1 MVHHCVT
8 VQTPLAPPLEFRGI
22 FRQDD
27 DARAVYSEAA
37 GIARVIPTA
46 VAVPVD
52 ADDVVTLVRWARST
66 GTPLIPRGSGS
77 SMSGGAVGRGVIVD
91 LSRLDAIGPVD
102 TGRKRVTVGPG
113 ALRNAVNARAA
124 EHGLRFPVDPS
135 SGAFCTLGG
144 MASTNAAGARSLKF
158 GPTRNWIT
166 ALDCVFEDG
175 SRTWLHRGAELP
187 TQVKA
192 PALETFLRYAMPPI
206 FTSVLAEPVAEVRHH
221 GVMKESSGYA
231 LTEFAYSGD
240 LIDILIGSEGTLAI
254 IVGLELSL
262 APRAS
267 ATSSLLA
274 AFPSLEAAIDAAIR
288 ARNAGASACELL
300 DRTFLDMAAPAIA
313 STAPGAPPLPDGTE
327 AVLLAEVE
335 AETGDAAAAAAAG
348 LDRAF
353 TDAGASLVTLALDL
367 PSETALW
374 ELRHAVSP
382 MLARLDPRLRS
393 MQFIEDAAVPP
404 EHLPEYVRRVRH
416 ALASRGVRGAIFGH
430 AGDAHVHVNPL
441 IDTGRPDWQ
450 SAVEEVLEEVTGAV
464 AELGGTLAGEHGDG
478 RLRTPLLKHV
488 WREDA
493 LVLFELVKRSFDP
506 LGIFNPGVK
515 VPVAGQEAL
524 GAIKYDPSLPP
535 LPRAAAAVLAR
546 IEVERAYASFRMDLL
561 ASFAGRLP
569 EAREPL

>member
-1 MVHHCVT
+1 MP
-8 VQTPLAPPLEFRGI
+8 TPLARPPEFRGI

-37 GIARVIPTA
+37 GIARAIPLA
-46 VAVPVD
+46 VAIPAD
-52 ADDVVTLVRWARST
+52 ADDVAALVRWARST
-66 GTPLIPRGSGS
+66 GTPLVPRGSGS
-77 SMSGGAVGRGVIVD
+77 SMAGGAVGRGVIVD
-91 LSRLDAIGPVD
+91 LSRLDTIGPVD
-102 TGRKRVTVGPG
+102 TDKRRVTVGPG
-113 ALRNAVNARAA
+113 ALRGAVDARAR

-144 MASTNAAGARSLKF
+144 MAATNAAGARSLKF
-158 GPTRNWIT
+158 GATRNWIT

-175 SRTWLHRGAELP
+175 SRTLLRRGAELP

-192 PALETFLRYAMPPI
+192 PALATFLRFAMPTI

-221 GVMKESSGYA
+221 GVLKESSGYA

-240 LIDILIGSEGTLAI
+240 IVDILIGSEGTLAI
-254 IVGLELSL
+254 IVGLEVAL
-262 APRAS
+262 APLAA

-274 AFPSLEAAIDAAIR
+274 AFPTLEMAIEGAIR
-288 ARNAGASACELL
+288 ARNAGATACELL
-300 DRTFLDMAAPAIA
+300 DRTFLEMAAPAIA
-313 STAPGAPPLPDGTE
+313 ATAPGAPPLPAGTE

-335 AETGDAAAAAAAG
+335 GDDGESAGRAASG
-348 LDRAF
+348 LGRAF
-353 TDAGASLVTLALDL
+353 TEAGASLVTLALDV

-382 MLARLDPRLRS
+382 MLSRLDPALRS

-416 ALASRGVRGAIFGH
+416 ALASRGIAGVIFGH

-441 IDTGRPDWQ
+441 IDTSRPLWRAD
-450 SAVEEVLEEVTGAV
+450 VEAILDEITEVV
-464 AELGGTLAGEHGDG
+464 AQLGGTLAGEHGDG
-478 RLRTPLLKHV
+478 RLRTPLLGQV
-488 WREDA
+488 WRDDA

-515 VPVAGQEAL
+515 VPLPSQEAL
-524 GAIKYDPSLPP
+524 TEIKYDPSLPP
-535 LPRAAAAVLAR
+535 LPPAAASALAR
-546 IEVERAYASFRMDLL
+546 VERDRAYAMLRLDLL
-561 ASFAGRLP
+561 GDARNPLP
-569 EAREPL
+569 AATSPL

>member
-1 MVHHCVT
+1 MK
-8 VQTPLAPPLEFRGI
+8 TPLELPPEFRGI

-37 GIARVIPTA
+37 GIARIIPFA
-46 VAVPVD
+46 VAVPID
-52 ADDVVTLVRWARST
+52 GDDVAVLVRWAHST

-77 SMSGGAVGRGVIVD
+77 SMAGGAVGRGVLVD
-91 LSRLDAIGPVD
+91 LSRLDAIESIDV
-102 TGRKRVTVGPG
+102 GRRRVTVGAG
-113 ALRNAVNARAA
+113 ALRAAVNAKAR

-158 GPTRNWIT
+158 GATRNWVT

-175 SRTWLHRGAELP
+175 TRTWLHRGAELP

-192 PALETFLRYAMPPI
+192 PALATFLRFAMPTI
-206 FTSVLAEPVAEVRHH
+206 FTSVLAEPVAEIRHH

-231 LTEFAYSGD
+231 LADFAYSGD
-240 LIDILIGSEGTLAI
+240 IVDILIGSEGTLAI
-254 IVGLELSL
+254 IVGLELAL
-262 APRAS
+262 APLPA

-274 AFPSLEAAIDAAIR
+274 AFPSLEQAIDGAIR

-300 DRTFLDMAAPAIA
+300 DRTFIDMSAPALA
-313 STAPGAPPLPDGTE
+313 TTAPGAPPLPPGTE

-335 AETGDAAAAAAAG
+335 GDDGAAARAAAAA
-348 LDRAF
+348 LERAF
-353 TDAGASLVTLALDL
+353 TESGASLVTLALDL
-367 PSETALW
+367 PSENALW

-382 MLARLDPRLRS
+382 MLSRLDPRLRS

-416 ALASRGVRGAIFGH
+416 SLASRGVSGAIFGH
-430 AGDAHVHVNPL
+430 AGDSHVHVNPL
-441 IDTGRPDWQ
+441 IDTSRPDWRTI
-450 SAVEEVLEEVTGAV
+450 VEDILDETTALV

-478 RLRTPLLKHV
+478 RLRTPLLGRV
-488 WREDA
+488 WKEDA

-515 VPVAGQEAL
+515 VPLAGQEAI
-524 GAIKYDPSLPP
+524 AEIKYDPSLPP
-535 LPRAAAAVLAR
+535 LPAAAAAALAR
-546 IEVERAYASFRMDLL
+546 VDRERGYAMLRLDLL
-561 ASFAGRLP
+561 EGPGSPLP
-569 EAREPL
+569 GAAAPL